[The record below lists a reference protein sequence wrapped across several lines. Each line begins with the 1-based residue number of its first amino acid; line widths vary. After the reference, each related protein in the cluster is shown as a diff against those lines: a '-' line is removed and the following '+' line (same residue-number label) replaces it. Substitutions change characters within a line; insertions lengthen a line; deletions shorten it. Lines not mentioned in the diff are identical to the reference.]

1 MSPNGRDRY
10 TQDPPPEPE
19 LPTEPELVDRFWA
32 RVCVMAARRLR
43 DPSAAQDVAQ
53 ETIRRV
59 VDAMRN
65 GRIENPAALPAFVF
79 QTARHICLH
88 SYRSEGREERALA
101 RMGAEGDTADDVPN
115 ALGALISAE
124 DRLAVRG
131 ALARLT
137 EPERALLA
145 MLYFEGLATDVVAA
159 TLGVTGGTLRVRKHR
174 ALAHLAELLGR
185 EVTVK
190 RSPLIGNV

>member
-159 TLGVTGGTLRVRKHR
+159 TLGVTAGALRVRKHR